1 MKQVKQQNTKPE
13 LAVRSLIHRLGFRFR
28 LHRRN
33 LPGTPDIVFPSRRVA
48 IFVHGCFWH
57 GHDCKRGR
65 PPKTRPEFWMPK
77 LAANKARDARKS
89 EELSA
94 LGWHVAVVWQCELD
108 NPEALSDRLV
118 QLLTSESAQQDCTK

>member
-1 MKQVKQQNTKPE
+1 M
-13 LAVRSLIHRLGFRFR
+13 
-28 LHRRN
+28 
-33 LPGTPDIVFPSRRVA
+33 VA
-48 IFVHGCFWH
+48 FGM
-57 GHDCKRGR
+57 DMTADEAA

-94 LGWHVAVVWQCELD
+94 LGWRVAVVWQCELD